1 MFNANLDRIN
11 DYPFSRLADLLSGIS
26 PRANT
31 PPILMAVGEPQK
43 QPPAFLHEIVARKDD
58 GWSRYPPVQGSPEF
72 RAACANWLTRRYRLP
87 KGMIDPEKHI
97 SPVAGTREGLFIAA
111 FLSIGR
117 ADGGNGVAAH
127 KPYALMPNPFYQV
140 YYGASV
146 LAGAEPVFM
155 NAPRE
160 TGFLPDLGKIDKA
173 TLARTHI
180 MYLCSPANPQG
191 AVADLAY
198 LKDALR
204 LAREHDFLLVMD
216 ECYAEIY
223 TGDAAPPGG
232 LDAAMALG
240 GSLDN
245 LIVFHSLSKRSNA
258 AGLRSGFAVGSPE
271 TIQRFHR
278 LRTYSCA
285 GTPLGLL
292 EAATALWN
300 DEQHVVET
308 RAYYRANFDAAERHL
323 RGRLGFY
330 RPGGGFFLW
339 LDVGDGEKAAQKLW
353 AEGAIRTLPGA
364 YCTRPDRD
372 GVNIGKPYLRVA
384 LVHDPETT
392 EIALG
397 RMAKILA

>member
-1 MFNANLDRIN
+1 MC
-11 DYPFSRLADLLSGIS
+11 SSDL
-26 PRANT
+26 
-31 PPILMAVGEPQK
+31 
-43 QPPAFLHEIVARKDD
+43 
-58 GWSRYPPVQGSPEF
+58 
-72 RAACANWLTRRYRLP
+72 
-87 KGMIDPEKHI
+87 
-97 SPVAGTREGLFIAA
+97 
-111 FLSIGR
+111 
-117 ADGGNGVAAH
+117 
-127 KPYALMPNPFYQV
+127 
-140 YYGASV
+140 
-146 LAGAEPVFM
+146 
-155 NAPRE
+155 
-160 TGFLPDLGKIDKA
+160 
-173 TLARTHI
+173 
-180 MYLCSPANPQG
+180 
-191 AVADLAY
+191 
-198 LKDALR
+198 
-204 LAREHDFLLVMD
+204 
-216 ECYAEIY
+216 
-223 TGDAAPPGG
+223 
-232 LDAAMALG
+232 
-240 GSLDN
+240 
-245 LIVFHSLSKRSNA
+245 
-258 AGLRSGFAVGSPE
+258 SPE